1 MATRRWIGLVAIAV
15 IAVGAWILAGSG
27 RRPAPV
33 SPHAPLA
40 PAAPGAADGADAP
53 LEPAARPAPELPPA
67 ADGTAAG
74 DADADELGGDVIAA
88 AWANVDLEEV
98 RRALPNNL
106 YWQMGAPTTDEQEIE
121 RRARERDRWNEAY
134 GKVLSGT
141 GTDEEI
147 RAFYDER
154 ARLSGDYVEFATYL
168 IDHYGEVLPERDVSL
183 LTLARRLHLA
193 RLEEIP
199 RRLEEAL
206 QRRDEQDEA
215 RRRWQEDE
223 RAFNADD
230 TAARDAP
237 AEEIH

>member
-1 MATRRWIGLVAIAV
+1 M
-15 IAVGAWILAGSG
+15 S
-27 RRPAPV
+27 
-33 SPHAPLA
+33 
-40 PAAPGAADGADAP
+40 
-53 LEPAARPAPELPPA
+53 
-67 ADGTAAG
+67 
-74 DADADELGGDVIAA
+74 
-88 AWANVDLEEV
+88 
-98 RRALPNNL
+98 
-106 YWQMGAPTTDEQEIE
+106 APTTDEQEIE

-230 TAARDAP
+230 TAAPDAP
-237 AEEIH
+237 AAGKYVDRPLNACYGARSSHWSTQRRSAVGPHGVPRNNWGGSV